1 MGTKVQHT
9 SYLPG
14 FYAMR
19 DLNEEAEGCWSQ
31 YYEDNT
37 SGRNLYNGYQLRPT
51 NRYSEYDKE
60 MLKRTMLE
68 HEAIF
73 RKQVHHSQPLSIF
86 LKQDY
91 VVENIGCYFQFIAS
105 CLEVSSLNANILV
118 MLLMVKSHD
127 A

>member
-37 SGRNLYNGYQLRPT
+37 SDRNLSNGYQLRPT
-51 NRYSEYDKE
+51 NGYSEYDKE

-73 RKQVHHSQPLSIF
+73 RKQVIIHSPLYTF
-86 LKQDY
+86 KTRLY
-91 VVENIGCYFQFIAS
+91 R
-105 CLEVSSLNANILV
+105 
-118 MLLMVKSHD
+118 
-127 A
+127 